1 MTNQKPIRKDRVALV
16 VVAILAAILIPVL
29 LRSSPD
35 AGDGVDDGLA
45 IINGNGSDSS
55 SDPID
60 VSPEV
65 NPYEILSYT
74 IAEGDTLESIARDL
88 DVDVAQLVASNELD
102 SARTLTPGET
112 LRVPRTG
119 FLYRISSGETLSDI
133 ASSYD
138 VTVAEIASANNI
150 PDPGQIL
157 AGTLIIVP
165 TDPGVVDTTTI
176 AASST
181 DSGGLSGFQWPVN
194 GEVVSE
200 FGYRTHPI
208 LGTWERHNGI
218 DIDVPEG
225 TPVSAA
231 ASGTVFNVDNDP
243 DGIGLAVYLAH
254 ADSFY
259 TVYGHLSEIQVQPG
273 DTISAGQQIAR
284 SGNTGL
290 SNGPH
295 LHFEIRKTPEFPID
309 PLLYLP

>member
-1 MTNQKPIRKDRVALV
+1 VTNQKPIRKDRVALV
-16 VVAILAAILIPVL
+16 VVAILAAVLIPVL
-29 LRSSPD
+29 LRSSPEAD
-35 AGDGVDDGLA
+35 DRLDPGLDIVDGTE
-45 IINGNGSDSS
+45 SDTL
-55 SDPID
+55 DPT
-60 VSPEV
+60 PEL

-74 IAEGDTLESIARDL
+74 IIEGDTLESIARNL
-88 DVDVAQLVASNELD
+88 GVDVAQLVASNDLTAAE
-102 SARTLTPGET
+102 TLTPGE
-112 LRVPRTG
+112 LVRVPRTG

-133 ASSYD
+133 AASHD
-138 VTVAEIASANNI
+138 VTVDDIASVNNI
-150 PDPGQIL
+150 ADPGQIL

-165 TDPGVVDTTTI
+165 ADPQVASVAVTPTTQTPDEI
-176 AASST
+176 V
-181 DSGGLSGFQWPVN
+181 GFLWPVN
-194 GEVVSE
+194 GEVVSQ

-225 TPVSAA
+225 TSVAA
-231 ASGTVFNVDNDP
+231 AAPGTVFNVDNDP

-254 ADSFY
+254 ADDFY
-259 TVYGHLSEIQVQPG
+259 TVYGHLSDIQVQPG
-273 DTISAGQQIAR
+273 DSISAGQQIAL

>member
-29 LRSSPD
+29 LRSGPD
-35 AGDGVDDGLA
+35 ADGTLDQGLDIVDGGGQD
-45 IINGNGSDSS
+45 IV
-55 SDPID
+55 D
-60 VSPEV
+60 VTPELD
-65 NPYEILSYT
+65 PYEILSYT
-74 IAEGDTLESIARDL
+74 ILEGDTLESIARSL
-88 DVDVAQLVASNELD
+88 GVDVARLAASNEI
-102 SARTLTPGET
+102 SAAGTLTPGEV
-112 LRVPRTG
+112 LRVPRNG

-133 ASSYD
+133 AASHD
-138 VTVAEIASANNI
+138 VTVDDIASINNI
-150 PDPGQIL
+150 ADPGQIL

-165 TDPGVVDTTTI
+165 ADPQ
-176 AASST
+176 AAST
-181 DSGGLSGFQWPVN
+181 TVATTPTQTPDEFAGFSWPVD

-231 ASGTVFNVDNDP
+231 AAGTVFNVDNDP

-254 ADSFY
+254 ADDFY
-259 TVYGHLSEIQVQPG
+259 TVYGHLSDIQVQPG
-273 DTISAGQQIAR
+273 DSISAGQQIAL

>member
-16 VVAILAAILIPVL
+16 VVALLAAILIPVL
-29 LRSSPD
+29 LRSSPESD
-35 AGDGVDDGLA
+35 EGPGNGLIIADG
-45 IINGNGSDSS
+45 NGFTTGSDS
-55 SDPID
+55 DPAI
-60 VSPEV
+60 EV

-74 IAEGDTLESIARDL
+74 IVEGDTLQAIARHL
-88 DVDVAQLVASNELD
+88 GVDVAQLVASNNLD
-102 SARTLTPGET
+102 AAQTLTPGET
-112 LRVPRTG
+112 IRVPRTG

-133 ASSYD
+133 AASYD

-157 AGTLIIVP
+157 AGTLIIIP
-165 TDPGVVDTTTI
+165 TDPEVIASTPATTPLTGS
-176 AASST
+176 AGSVSF
-181 DSGGLSGFQWPVN
+181 SWPVA

-218 DIDVPEG
+218 DIDVPGG
-225 TPVSAA
+225 TVVSAA
-231 ASGTVFNVDNDP
+231 ASGTVFNVDDDP

-254 ADSFY
+254 ADDFY
-259 TVYGHLSEIQVQPG
+259 TVYGHLSQIQVRPG
-273 DTISAGQQIAR
+273 ESVSAGQQIAL

-295 LHFEIRKTPEFPID
+295 LHFEIRKTPEFPIN